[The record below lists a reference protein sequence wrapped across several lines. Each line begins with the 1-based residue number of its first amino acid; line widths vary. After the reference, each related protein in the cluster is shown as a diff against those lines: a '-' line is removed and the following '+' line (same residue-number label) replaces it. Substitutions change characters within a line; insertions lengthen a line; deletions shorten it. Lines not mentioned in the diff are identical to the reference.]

1 MVRRALVSAA
11 AIVWGAV
18 MAAAIGG
25 GRLAGAATNASS
37 MLVFDNGAGQLGT
50 FSVNGDIDLQNPF
63 FQDLGTNGRRCVTC
77 HQPNDAWTITP
88 RSLQARFIASH
99 GTDPIFTNN
108 DGSNCEGD
116 PAQTQA
122 AKKTAYSLLMARGLI
137 RVGLNVPA
145 NAEFIID
152 SVRDP
157 NHCGPASN
165 DASLYRRPLPS
176 ANLRFLSAVMWDGRE
191 SSATTSITQ
200 DLLHQ
205 ANDATRGHAAAASDL
220 TDTEAQQIVA
230 LESGLFAAQVRDRT
244 AGSLTAAGASGG
256 PSALSTQTFFLGVN
270 DPVGLNPTGAAFDQR
285 AFTLFTAWLQVPG
298 SDTGSQA
305 RHAIARGQ

>member
-77 HQPNDAWTITP
+77 HQPSDAWTITP

-145 NAEFIID
+145 NAEYPY
-152 SVRDP
+152 SYQ
-157 NHCGPASN
+157 
-165 DASLYRRPLPS
+165 ASLGVQRQIGSDIGVTADYSFNGQRKDRVTGYNINLSFNPATGLNYPFTDISHRPYPEWGQVPMDIFAGHNNYNGLETSFTKRMSHRWQASGTYTLSTYRDSQPAPWSGVMNPVAFAVKSPLAPPKCNGPS
-176 ANLRFLSAVMWDGRE
+176 SQPGEPPAVAR
-191 SSATTSITQ
+191 TSFEP
-200 DLLHQ
+200 
-205 ANDATRGHAAAASDL
+205 GAA
-220 TDTEAQQIVA
+220 
-230 LESGLFAAQVRDRT
+230 GRT
-244 AGSLTAAGASGG
+244 A
-256 PSALSTQTFFLGVN
+256 
-270 DPVGLNPTGAAFDQR
+270 
-285 AFTLFTAWLQVPG
+285 
-298 SDTGSQA
+298 
-305 RHAIARGQ
+305 IAT